1 MPLQQ
6 DLAVPRRSCVPQ
18 KMPSPWPFPPAGDV
32 PPPTPRE
39 QHGHRTLHRAAWSGT
54 LLVAVPPRVIAPGAD
69 PSSSSSRTPSWNN
82 SANPEV
88 WIALATLT
96 ALELVLGIDNIIFI
110 SILAG
115 KLPPQQRD
123 KARRLGIML
132 AAVSRLGLLLAIAW
146 IVGLTAPLF
155 SLFGHAFSWR
165 DIILI
170 GGGLFLIGKATHEIH
185 QKLEGATEQV
195 TVGAATA
202 TFGGVIVQIMLLDI
216 VFSLDSIITAVGMVD
231 QRWVMVTAILASI
244 VFMLMFARALGEFV
258 ERHPTVKV
266 LALSF
271 LIMIGLVLMADGFGQ
286 HIPKGYIYAAMAFS
300 VFVELINLA
309 IHRRAQRR
317 VAPVALHEKYAP
329 GE

>member
-1 MPLQQ
+1 M
-6 DLAVPRRSCVPQ
+6 
-18 KMPSPWPFPPAGDV
+18 
-32 PPPTPRE
+32 E
-39 QHGHRTLHRAAWSGT
+39 QL
-54 LLVAVPPRVIAPGAD
+54 
-69 PSSSSSRTPSWNN
+69 
-82 SANPEV
+82 ANPEI

-115 KLPPQQRD
+115 KLPQAQRN
-123 KARRLGIML
+123 KARQVGILL
-132 AAVSRLGLLLAIAW
+132 AAVTRLGLLMAIAW

-155 SLFGHAFSWR
+155 SLFGQAFSWR
-165 DIILI
+165 DLILI

-185 QKLEGATEQV
+185 QKLEGATETV
-195 TVGAATA
+195 TTTAGVATA
-202 TFGGVIVQIMLLDI
+202 TFGAVITQIMLLDV

-231 QRWVMVTAILASI
+231 ERWLMVTAILASI
-244 VFMLMFARALGEFV
+244 VFMLVFAKPIGEFV

-300 VFVELINLA
+300 VFVEMINLWV
-309 IHRRAQRR
+309 RRRSQRKE
-317 VAPVALHEKYAP
+317 APVRLHEKY
-329 GE
+329 GEETDA

>member
-1 MPLQQ
+1 M
-6 DLAVPRRSCVPQ
+6 
-18 KMPSPWPFPPAGDV
+18 
-32 PPPTPRE
+32 E
-39 QHGHRTLHRAAWSGT
+39 
-54 LLVAVPPRVIAPGAD
+54 LL
-69 PSSSSSRTPSWNN
+69 T
-82 SANPEV
+82 NPET

-96 ALELVLGIDNIIFI
+96 ALELVLGVDNIIFI

-115 KLPPQQRD
+115 KLPPEQRD
-123 KARRLGIML
+123 KARRVGIVL
-132 AAVSRLGLLLAIAW
+132 AAVTRLGLLMAIAW

-155 SLFGHAFSWR
+155 EVFGHVFSWR
-165 DIILI
+165 DLILI

-195 TVGAATA
+195 GTGAGATTA
-202 TFGGVIVQIMLLDI
+202 SFGGVIVQIMLLDI

-231 QRWVMVTAILASI
+231 QLWVMVTAILASI
-244 VFMLMFARALGEFV
+244 VFMLMFAKALGEFV

-286 HIPKGYIYAAMAFS
+286 HIPKGYVYTAMAFS
-300 VFVELINLA
+300 VFVELINLT
-309 IHRRAQRR
+309 IQRRAQRR
-317 VAPVALHEKYAP
+317 TAPVALHEKYAS